1 MSESWFY
8 LVAMALLV
16 LSTDVI
22 DWVCDKVEE
31 RFKK

>member
-1 MSESWFY
+1 MNESWFY
-8 LVAMALLV
+8 LVAIMLIV
-16 LSTDVI
+16 FSTDVI